1 MLPLDAWFHR
11 QQSSGAACMTVGYAA
26 WFDGPPPTLT
36 QLRARVR
43 QRLGG
48 FRRLRAVPVAKG
60 DNWPHWQEGPAFEAD
75 HHLTA
80 SGELIPLLT
89 ESLPAGRP
97 PWQLHLL
104 PDADGFALLLRAH
117 HALLDGQSLSIMLNV
132 LLDPAPEHR
141 PRPQAPPPS
150 LARKVAWALDDLL
163 PKARPLPF
171 HGRLGPGRHL
181 AFTGLPSELLTAARH
196 ALGARKTSNTAVLLT
211 AIAGAL
217 RESGLTGSP
226 ACAMVPVD
234 VRTADQP
241 TLLGNHY
248 ATVRLPLPAHPDPG
262 RRLAALEHRIRRT
275 DLRQRALF
283 QADLVAARPRRVT
296 AFGTAAGRYVD
307 SPHYFSLLCT
317 SLPAAPGAAATLDTA
332 RLTAAALLP
341 PLGPSHP
348 LAVSL
353 THHPAGAVLTTL
365 TDRTRAALAAPFNAA
380 VTDQL
385 RHLAK

>member
-1 MLPLDAWFHR
+1 M
-11 QQSSGAACMTVGYAA
+11 
-26 WFDGPPPTLT
+26 
-36 QLRARVR
+36 
-43 QRLGG
+43 
-48 FRRLRAVPVAKG
+48 
-60 DNWPHWQEGPAFEAD
+60 
-75 HHLTA
+75 
-80 SGELIPLLT
+80 
-89 ESLPAGRP
+89 
-97 PWQLHLL
+97 
-104 PDADGFALLLRAH
+104 
-117 HALLDGQSLSIMLNV
+117 
-132 LLDPAPEHR
+132 
-141 PRPQAPPPS
+141 
-150 LARKVAWALDDLL
+150 AWALDDLL

-307 SPHYFSLLCT
+307 SPTT
-317 SLPAAPGAAATLDTA
+317 SPSSAPASPPRPVPPPPSTPPASPPPPSSRPSAPPTHS
-332 RLTAAALLP
+332 
-341 PLGPSHP
+341 PSP
-348 LAVSL
+348 
-353 THHPAGAVLTTL
+353 
-365 TDRTRAALAAPFNAA
+365 
-380 VTDQL
+380 
-385 RHLAK
+385 